1 MAIVSVLQ
9 QGWPLATFYRCSS
22 MGPNLA
28 FDCLMLFG
36 RESEHWQVRIRA
48 QYFFPFKRH
57 NVSVLLR
64 GGQHSCLLDKSRVG
78 VVEWFSWKKNI
89 SSKCTILLFLSPL
102 RIWLNHLSGFK
113 LSAFSTALFCTC
125 NSDNKSNKEPYL
137 FTCIQI
143 CSWESESATKKTSA
157 PFCLYQKTKD

>member
-1 MAIVSVLQ
+1 MRRAWASMPRAINNSRIRRLSKAMYSNGTRTLFTSKKWLNGNSFRFTTGV
-9 QGWPLATFYRCSS
+9 TSS
-22 MGPNLA
+22 YILSLFINGTNLA

-78 VVEWFSWKKNI
+78 VVEWFSWKNI

-113 LSAFSTALFCTC
+113 LSAFSPLLL
-125 NSDNKSNKEPYL
+125 YL
-137 FTCIQI
+137 
-143 CSWESESATKKTSA
+143 
-157 PFCLYQKTKD
+157 